1 MSTIPRRAMLAG
13 ATGVLLAPQA
23 RAAAVVGAAA
33 PRFTLYTFKHQ
44 RLTLADLRGK
54 VVVLNYWATWC
65 GPCLLELPVLENYM
79 RHNPGTDLK
88 IFAVDAEDSPPDIE
102 LKRLAVQL
110 SFPLVSMLQGSG
122 YGLIGGGVPT
132 SYVID
137 RGGVIRHAASGA
149 FTDES
154 FDALVT
160 PLLAEA
166 PPALTAS

>member
-1 MSTIPRRAMLAG
+1 MAG
-13 ATGVLLAPQA
+13 LTGLFLAPRA
-23 RAAAVVGAAA
+23 RAGAVVGAAA

-44 RLTLADLRGK
+44 KLTLADLRGK

-65 GPCLLELPVLENYM
+65 APCLRELPVLEDYM
-79 RHNPGTDLK
+79 RRNPGTDLK
-88 IFAVDAEDSPPDIE
+88 IFAVDVEDSPPEIE
-102 LKRLAVQL
+102 LKRLADQI

-137 RGGVIRHAASGA
+137 RAGIVRHAKSGA

-160 PLLAEA
+160 QLLAEGA
-166 PPALTAS
+166 PAGNAR